1 MIFELFILNSQA
13 EPDYR
18 QASLVS
24 ASHKPFFI
32 RDSEWHCPR
41 NDLFI
46 KVMKRRHS
54 FAYNL
59 IIFILAQLVWL
70 SVLLLWIYWYVSNN
84 IIFEQVGEKVS
95 PQIVYDAP
103 SVFPFVGGIVLLTG
117 LSISLVLIFR
127 HLNIQIKLNALYDN
141 FIANVT
147 HELKSPL
154 SSIQLYLE
162 TLNSREVPEE
172 KKKEFYGLMM
182 RDAER
187 LKNLVN
193 SILEIASM
201 DKKKF
206 NRDFEVYKADETIKK
221 IILESAEQFQ
231 LKESSIKFS
240 GDAGC
245 DVLIDRNS
253 IKTVFDNL
261 VDNST
266 KYSVAP
272 LEIMIE
278 FKRNTKKAEIEFSD
292 NGIGIPHDQIK
303 KIFQKF
309 HRIYDKDIPNVK
321 GTGLGLY
328 VVREI
333 IKNHKGKIFAFSD
346 GKGKGARFKIELPIY
361 IEKKKS
367 LKGNKKDLKN
377 D

>member
-1 MIFELFILNSQA
+1 M
-13 EPDYR
+13 
-18 QASLVS
+18 
-24 ASHKPFFI
+24 
-32 RDSEWHCPR
+32 
-41 NDLFI
+41 
-46 KVMKRRHS
+46 RRKHS

-70 SVLLLWIYWYVSNN
+70 AVLLLWIYWYVKNN
-84 IIFEQVGEKVS
+84 IIFEQVGESIS

-117 LSISLVLIFR
+117 LSVSLVLIFR

-162 TLNSREVPEE
+162 TLNSRDVPEE
-172 KKKEFYGLMM
+172 KKKEFYVLMM

-201 DKKKF
+201 DKKKSY
-206 NRDFEVYKADETIKK
+206 RDFEVYKADETIKK
-221 IILESAEQFQ
+221 IILESATQFQ
-231 LKESSIKFS
+231 LKEGSIRFS

-245 DVLIDRNS
+245 DILLDRNS

-261 VDNST
+261 VDNSI
-266 KYSVAP
+266 KYSNSN
-272 LEIMIE
+272 LEITVL
-278 FKRNTKKAEIEFSD
+278 FKRNSKKIEIEFSD
-292 NGIGIPHDQIK
+292 NGIGISGDQTK

-309 HRIYDKDIPNVK
+309 YRIYDMDIPNVK

-333 IKNHKGKIFAFSD
+333 IKNHKGKVYAFSE
-346 GKGKGARFKIELPIY
+346 GKGKGSKFKIELPIY

-367 LKGNKKDLKN
+367 AKGNKKDLKN

>member
-1 MIFELFILNSQA
+1 M
-13 EPDYR
+13 R
-18 QASLVS
+18 
-24 ASHKPFFI
+24 
-32 RDSEWHCPR
+32 
-41 NDLFI
+41 
-46 KVMKRRHS
+46 RRHS

-59 IIFILAQLVWL
+59 VIFILAQLVWL
-70 SVLLLWIYWYVSNN
+70 AVLLLWIYWYVKNN
-84 IIFEQVGEKVS
+84 IIFEQVGETIS

-117 LSISLVLIFR
+117 LSVSLVLIFR

-162 TLNSREVPEE
+162 TLNSRDVPEE

-201 DKKKF
+201 DKKKSY
-206 NRDFEVYKADETIKK
+206 RDFEVYKADETIKK

-231 LKESSIKFS
+231 LNVDSIKFS

-245 DVLIDRNS
+245 DILLDRSS

-261 VDNST
+261 VDNSI
-266 KYSVAP
+266 KYSINP
-272 LEIMIE
+272 LKITVR
-278 FKRNTKKAEIEFSD
+278 FKRNAKKAEIEFSD
-292 NGIGIPHDQIK
+292 NGIGIPNDQIK

-333 IKNHKGKIFAFSD
+333 IKNHKGKIAAISE
-346 GKGKGARFKIELPIY
+346 GKGKGSIFKIELPIY
-361 IEKKKS
+361 VAKDKSTKEK
-367 LKGNKKDLKN
+367 KKDLK
-377 D
+377 

>member
-1 MIFELFILNSQA
+1 M
-13 EPDYR
+13 R
-18 QASLVS
+18 
-24 ASHKPFFI
+24 
-32 RDSEWHCPR
+32 
-41 NDLFI
+41 
-46 KVMKRRHS
+46 RRHS

-59 IIFILAQLVWL
+59 VIFVLAQLVWL
-70 SVLLLWIYWYVSNN
+70 AVLLLWIYWYVSNN
-84 IIFEQVGEKVS
+84 IIFEQVGEKVA

-117 LSISLVLIFR
+117 LSVSLVLIFR
-127 HLNIQIKLNALYDN
+127 HLNIQIKLNTLYDN

-162 TLNSREVPEE
+162 TLNSRDVPED
-172 KKKEFYGLMM
+172 KKKEFYVLMM

-201 DKKKF
+201 DKKKSF
-206 NRDFEVYKADETIKK
+206 RDFEVYKADETIKK
-221 IILESAEQFQ
+221 IILESAEQFK
-231 LKESSIKFS
+231 LDTEAIKFS

-245 DVLIDRNS
+245 DILLDRNS

-261 VDNST
+261 VDNSI
-266 KYSVAP
+266 KYSTSP
-272 LEIMIE
+272 LEINIK
-278 FKRNTKKAEIEFSD
+278 FKRNSKKAEIEFSD
-292 NGIGIPHDQIK
+292 NGIGIPNDQIK

-333 IKNHKGKIFAFSD
+333 IKNHKGKVFAFSE
-346 GKGKGARFKIELPIY
+346 GKGKGSKFKIELPIY

-367 LKGNKKDLKN
+367 AMKNKKDLKN
-377 D
+377 E

>member
-1 MIFELFILNSQA
+1 ML
-13 EPDYR
+13 
-18 QASLVS
+18 
-24 ASHKPFFI
+24 
-32 RDSEWHCPR
+32 
-41 NDLFI
+41 
-46 KVMKRRHS
+46 RRKHS

-59 IIFILAQLVWL
+59 AIFILAQLVWL
-70 SVLLLWIYWYVSNN
+70 AVLLLWIYWYVSNN
-84 IIFEQVGEKVS
+84 IIFEQVGETIS

-117 LSISLVLIFR
+117 LSVSLVLIFR

-154 SSIQLYLE
+154 SSMQLYLE
-162 TLNSREVPEE
+162 TLNSRDVPEE

-193 SILEIASM
+193 SILEVASM

-206 NRDFEVYKADETIKK
+206 NKDFEVYKADETIKK

-231 LKESSIKFS
+231 LKEDDIKFS

-245 DVLIDRNS
+245 DILLDRSS

-261 VDNST
+261 VDNSI
-266 KYSVAP
+266 KYSINP
-272 LEIMIE
+272 LRITVK
-278 FKRNTKKAEIEFSD
+278 FKRSSKKAEIEFSD
-292 NGIGIPHDQIK
+292 NGIGIPNDQIK

-333 IKNHKGKIFAFSD
+333 IKNHKGKITAISE
-346 GKGKGARFKIELPIY
+346 GKGKGSIFKIELPIY
-361 IEKKKS
+361 AAKDKTTKEKKKGM
-367 LKGNKKDLKN
+367 K
-377 D
+377 

>member
-1 MIFELFILNSQA
+1 MI
-13 EPDYR
+13 R
-18 QASLVS
+18 
-24 ASHKPFFI
+24 K
-32 RDSEWHCPR
+32 
-41 NDLFI
+41 
-46 KVMKRRHS
+46 RHS

-59 IIFILAQLVWL
+59 IIFVLAQLVWL
-70 SVLLLWIYWYVSNN
+70 AVLLLWIYWYVKNN
-84 IIFEQVGEKVS
+84 IIFEQVGESIS

-117 LSISLVLIFR
+117 LSVSLVLIFR

-162 TLNSREVPEE
+162 TLNSRDVPEE
-172 KKKEFYGLMM
+172 KKKEFYELMM

-187 LKNLVN
+187 LKNLIN
-193 SILEIASM
+193 SILEVSAM
-201 DKKKF
+201 DKKKSQ
-206 NRDFEVYKADETIKK
+206 RDFEIYKADETIKE
-221 IILESAEQFQ
+221 IILESAQQFK
-231 LKESSIKFS
+231 LNPAAIDFS

-245 DVLIDRNS
+245 NILINRNS

-261 VDNST
+261 VDNSI
-266 KYSVAP
+266 KYS
-272 LEIMIE
+272 
-278 FKRNTKKAEIEFSD
+278 KRNLQINVLFKQNSKKFDIEFSD
-292 NGIGIPHDQIK
+292 NGIGIAREQIK
-303 KIFQKF
+303 KIFQRF
-309 HRIYDKDIPNVK
+309 YRIYESDIPNVK

-333 IKNHKGKIFAFSD
+333 IKNHNGKITAFSE
-346 GKGKGARFKIELPIY
+346 GKGKGAKFKIELPIY

-367 LKGNKKDLKN
+367 VKGNKKDFKN